1 MQATLRQSLI
11 LSDLYSRKT
20 SSPFSVWCARTNQCE
35 NNLSPRTHYVRFL
48 PLCALQNRIVE
59 DVCQIHNT
67 TTMSFL
73 ARFQSQRRITSLPK
87 KNSPRA
93 KSLNDYTTAFLG
105 LEGKDDACDGP

>member
-11 LSDLYSRKT
+11 LSDLHSRKT

-59 DVCQIHNT
+59 DV
-67 TTMSFL
+67 
-73 ARFQSQRRITSLPK
+73 SLPK

-93 KSLNDYTTAFLG
+93 KSLNDCTTAFLG

>member
-1 MQATLRQSLI
+1 MGC
-11 LSDLYSRKT
+11 
-20 SSPFSVWCARTNQCE
+20 CARTNQCE
-35 NNLSPRTHYVRFL
+35 NNLSPRTHYIRFL
-48 PLCALQNRIVE
+48 SLCALQNRVVE
-59 DVCQIHNT
+59 DVRQIHNT